1 LKLLIGIIVFLFVV
15 YTQAFPQSF
24 QEIQYVSQG
33 SCEQNNLLFNAARF
47 TKIDLNKKSE
57 HDLPM
62 FLQVIL
68 FLSDDGQVR
77 IRTQE
82 MGLVQCQTH
91 PTQGET
97 CSYRPYPETKKLL
110 TSSWTH
116 SNDQTND
123 LTNDQIQID
132 HLGSIRRIR
141 PDQPWIGFELT
152 LSDVLSYPQLQ
163 EFKVIGGQVLVN
175 FNRDDQNVARLCK
188 PK

>member
-1 LKLLIGIIVFLFVV
+1 MKTIFLLFV
-15 YTQAFPQSF
+15 YFISAYAHSFPQKF